1 MIKSMTGYGRAQAVV
16 ETMSITVEIKSVNH
30 RYFEFNSRVPRS
42 YGFLEEKLKT
52 YVGSRVSRGKV
63 ECYVSIENLEDD
75 EVEIL
80 VNHSLAK
87 SYLNAL
93 NELADIN
100 ELNLRD
106 DLAMSSLARY
116 NDIFIIHK
124 NEADEEKIWNAVKDV
139 TSSAVDKFINM
150 RETEGEKLKND
161 ILSRADLIL
170 EKVSAI
176 EERSPET
183 VKEYNDKLLSRI
195 KEFLS
200 DVQVDEQRLLTEC
213 AIFADKVAVA
223 EETVRL
229 RSHIDQLR
237 QFLGSND
244 AVGRKTD
251 FLVQEMNREA
261 NTIGSKAQDVTIA
274 RNVIDI
280 KAEIEKIREQIQNIE
295 WGILM
300 KLINIGFG
308 NAVNADRVVA
318 IVSTDSAPVKR
329 IIAEAKERRMLI
341 DATQGR
347 KTQAVIIMDSEHVVS
362 TYLKAETILNRNDNN
377 DNTEVSGYGE

>member
-1 MIKSMTGYGRAQAVV
+1 MIRSMTGYGRSQAVV
-16 ETMSITVEIKSVNH
+16 DTMSITVELKSVNH
-30 RYFEFNSRVPRS
+30 RYFEFSSRVPRN
-42 YGFLEEKLKT
+42 YGFLDEKLKS
-52 YVGSRVSRGKV
+52 YIGSRVSRGKV
-63 ECYVSIENLEDD
+63 ECYVSLENLEDD
-75 EVEIL
+75 EIEIL

-93 NELADIN
+93 KDLAETN

-116 NDIFIIHK
+116 NDIFTVHK
-124 NEADEEKIWNAVKDV
+124 KEADEEKIWNAVKSV
-139 TSSAVDKFINM
+139 AEVAVDKFIAM

-161 ILSRADLIL
+161 VLSRADLIL
-170 EKVSAI
+170 NKVSVI

-183 VKEYNDKLLSRI
+183 VKEYNDKLLARI
-195 KEFLS
+195 NEFLS
-200 DVQVDEQRLLTEC
+200 EVQVDEQRLLTEC

-237 QFLGSND
+237 LFLDSD
-244 AVGRKTD
+244 EAVGRKTD

-280 KAEIEKIREQIQNIE
+280 KAEIEKIREQVQNIE
-295 WGILM
+295 
-300 KLINIGFG
+300 
-308 NAVNADRVVA
+308 
-318 IVSTDSAPVKR
+318 
-329 IIAEAKERRMLI
+329 
-341 DATQGR
+341 
-347 KTQAVIIMDSEHVVS
+347 
-362 TYLKAETILNRNDNN
+362 
-377 DNTEVSGYGE
+377 

>member
-1 MIKSMTGYGRAQAVV
+1 MIRSMTGYGRAQAVV
-16 ETMSITVEIKSVNH
+16 GTMSITVEIKSVNH

-63 ECYVSIENLEDD
+63 ECYVSVENLEDD
-75 EVEIL
+75 DVKIL
-80 VNHSLAK
+80 VNHSLAE

-93 NELADIN
+93 KELAERN
-100 ELNLRD
+100 QLNLRD

-116 NDIFIIHK
+116 NDIFAVHK
-124 NEADEEKIWNAVKDV
+124 KEADEDKIWNAVQEV
-139 TSSAVDKFINM
+139 VSSAVDKFILM
-150 RETEGEKLKND
+150 RETEGRKLKD
-161 ILSRADLIL
+161 DVLSRADLIL

-176 EERSPET
+176 EKRSPET
-183 VKEYNDKLLSRI
+183 VKEYNDKLLDRI
-195 KEFLS
+195 NEFLS

-237 QFLGSND
+237 QFLDSDD

-261 NTIGSKAQDVTIA
+261 NTIGSKAQDVSIA

-295 WGILM
+295 
-300 KLINIGFG
+300 
-308 NAVNADRVVA
+308 
-318 IVSTDSAPVKR
+318 
-329 IIAEAKERRMLI
+329 
-341 DATQGR
+341 
-347 KTQAVIIMDSEHVVS
+347 
-362 TYLKAETILNRNDNN
+362 
-377 DNTEVSGYGE
+377 

>member
-1 MIKSMTGYGRAQAVV
+1 MIRSMTGYGRSQAVV
-16 ETMSITVEIKSVNH
+16 DTMNITVELKSVNH
-30 RYFEFNSRVPRS
+30 RYFEFNSRVPRN
-42 YGFLEEKLKT
+42 YGFLDEKLKS
-52 YVGSRVSRGKV
+52 YIGSRVSRGKV
-63 ECYVSIENLEDD
+63 ECYVSVENLEDD
-75 EVEIL
+75 EIEIL

-93 NELADIN
+93 KDLAETN

-116 NDIFIIHK
+116 NDIFTVHK
-124 NEADEEKIWNAVKDV
+124 KEADEEKIWNAVKSV
-139 TSSAVDKFINM
+139 TETAVDKFILM
-150 RETEGEKLKND
+150 RETEGAKLKND
-161 ILSRADLIL
+161 VLSRAELIL
-170 EKVSAI
+170 EKVSII

-183 VKEYNDKLLSRI
+183 VKEYNDKLLARI
-195 KEFLS
+195 NEFLS
-200 DVQVDEQRLLTEC
+200 DVQVDEQRILTEC

-237 QFLGSND
+237 QFLESD
-244 AVGRKTD
+244 EAVGRKTD

-295 WGILM
+295 
-300 KLINIGFG
+300 
-308 NAVNADRVVA
+308 
-318 IVSTDSAPVKR
+318 
-329 IIAEAKERRMLI
+329 
-341 DATQGR
+341 
-347 KTQAVIIMDSEHVVS
+347 
-362 TYLKAETILNRNDNN
+362 
-377 DNTEVSGYGE
+377 